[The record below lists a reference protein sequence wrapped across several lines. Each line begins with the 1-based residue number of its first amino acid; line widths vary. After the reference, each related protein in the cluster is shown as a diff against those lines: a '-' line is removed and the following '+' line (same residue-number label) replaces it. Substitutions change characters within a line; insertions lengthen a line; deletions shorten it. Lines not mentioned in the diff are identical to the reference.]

1 MPRLEKQVHSGTREK
16 LLALGI
22 QEEKHTFK
30 GLAALFPPEFHI
42 EQANFDLQTLAEVLL
57 HLAKQGLVKLP
68 KKRSP
73 T

>member
-1 MPRLEKQVHSGTREK
+1 MPPSEKHVRPGTREK
-16 LLALGI
+16 LLVLGVP
-22 QEEKHTFK
+22 EEKHTFK

-42 EQANFDLQTLAEVLL
+42 EQANFDLETLAEVLL

-68 KKRSP
+68 KKRSS